1 MLELMVQG
9 VVTKS
14 TGSWYEVKF
23 ESGEVVK
30 CRLKGVMR
38 LDESNTTNPVAVGDK
53 VQIENFEAD
62 WVIASVATRDNYIIR
77 VSPKH
82 EMARQVIAANLDQV
96 ILVATLALPRTST
109 GFIDR
114 FLLTAEA
121 YHIPTIIVF
130 NKQDALPKKHQKKQD
145 EIVAQYRNIGYK
157 VLLTSAQEK
166 TAVDELAAVV
176 KNKTSLIAGHSGV
189 GKSSLLN
196 AVQPSLQLTTK
207 AVSTNSGKGMH
218 TTTFAEMHFLDF
230 GGSIIDTPGVREFGI
245 TGFQPEEVSHYFV
258 EMRPFLVKCKFNNC
272 LHTNEPDCA
281 VQLAV
286 ANGKISEERF
296 GSYLNILADVQ
307 TARKEWE

>member
-1 MLELMVQG
+1 MVQG